1 MGCSLNLWDK
11 FAIVGIGSTEFSANS
26 GRSEFRLALEACK
39 AAIDDA
45 GLVPSDIDGITR
57 FCADSSWEDQVA
69 QTLGLQR
76 LRFQAASSQGGN
88 VAAAGT
94 VLLAGMALAS
104 GLANYVLA
112 FRSLNERSGR
122 RFGQAAPVTR
132 VPLAPG
138 DQAYMVPFGLTVP
151 GQRASLRARR
161 HMHEYGTTSRQFG
174 AISVACRKHAN
185 RNPKAMFHD
194 RPMTIEDHQASRLIA
209 DPLRMFDFCL
219 ETDGACAVVIT
230 TADRARDLKH
240 PPAYVL
246 GGAWGTS
253 PAMSSYMGHRR
264 HTISHEIAISQMAE
278 ELFGRAGVTPGDIDV
293 AQIYDHFTALVLMHI
308 EGLGFCKAG
317 EGGEFVQ
324 NGRLE
329 WPDGELPLNTAG
341 GNLSEGYIH
350 GMNHVIEGVRQI
362 RGTSTSQVE
371 GAKLVLVDGAL
382 STMNQSNAGLVFR
395 K

>member
-1 MGCSLNLWDK
+1 MG
-11 FAIVGIGSTEFSANS
+11 
-26 GRSEFRLALEACK
+26 
-39 AAIDDA
+39 
-45 GLVPSDIDGITR
+45 PSDIDGITR
-57 FCADSSWEDQVA
+57 YCGDSSWEDQVA
-69 QTLGLQR
+69 QTLGLER

-94 VLLAGMALAS
+94 VLLAGMAVAS
-104 GLANYVLA
+104 GAANYVLA

-122 RFGQAAPVTR
+122 RFGQATPVTR
-132 VPLAPG
+132 IPLAPG

-161 HMHEYGTTSRQFG
+161 HMHEYGTTSRKFG

-185 RNPKAMFHD
+185 RNPRAMFHG

-209 DPLRMFDFCL
+209 DPLRLFDFCL
-219 ETDGACAVVIT
+219 ETDGACAVVVT
-230 TADRARDLKH
+230 TAERARDLKH

-246 GGAWGTS
+246 G
-253 PAMSSYMGHRR
+253 
-264 HTISHEIAISQMAE
+264 
-278 ELFGRAGVTPGDIDV
+278 DIDV
-293 AQIYDHFTALVLMHI
+293 AQIYDHFTGIVLFHL
-308 EGLGFCKAG
+308 EALGFCKPG
-317 EGGEFVQ
+317 EGGHFVE

-371 GAKLVLVDGAL
+371 GAELVLVDGAI
-382 STMNQSNAGLVFR
+382 STMNQSNAGIIFR